1 MLPTPHLSTPLVISV
16 LYTGIGCSALSF
28 WLWTVAIDQIGPV
41 RAGMV
46 YYSLPV
52 FSGIAAK
59 LILDETV
66 TPAQMVGGALVI
78 IGIIVATVVMPHRR
92 KTDTLKQRP

>member
-1 MLPTPHLSTPLVISV
+1 M
-16 LYTGIGCSALSF
+16 YKR
-28 WLWTVAIDQIGPV
+28 Q
-41 RAGMV
+41 V

-52 FSGIAAK
+52 FAGIAAK

-78 IGIIVATVVMPHRR
+78 TGIIVATVVMPHRP
-92 KTDTLKQRP
+92 KTDKMQ